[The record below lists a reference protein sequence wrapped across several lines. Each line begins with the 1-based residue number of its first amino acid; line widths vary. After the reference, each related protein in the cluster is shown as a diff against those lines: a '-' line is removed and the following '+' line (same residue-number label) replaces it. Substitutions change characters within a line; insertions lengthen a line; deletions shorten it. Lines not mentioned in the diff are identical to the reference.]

1 MYKTLAILLCL
12 FLLAACSPF
21 DRNARHHH
29 ADIMQIQSN
38 LADAIFNLNRYLEHA
53 DTAELRTAYRQ
64 TLAYTQEI
72 KQHLAAEEGFKPDTS
87 LHMACI
93 RLVDA
98 YHQSLLE
105 EVAVM
110 VEIVTKAEELD
121 ESDDRKLRR
130 LRRKL
135 MERLSLAE
143 RSFAKAENRFRREHL
158 HDAFA
163 PGPDTT
169 LFADTIDSSAPLP

>member
-1 MYKTLAILLCL
+1 MFRIAAILSALL
-12 FLLAACSPF
+12 FLAACSPLER
-21 DRNARHHH
+21 DARHHH
-29 ADIMQIQSN
+29 ADVMQIQSN

-53 DTAELRTAYRQ
+53 DTAELREAYRQ

-72 KQHLAAEEGFKPDTS
+72 KQHLFAEDGFKPDTS

-98 YHQSLLE
+98 YHQSLSE

-110 VEIVTKAEELD
+110 VEIVTKAGELD
-121 ESDDRKLRR
+121 ESDDYKLRR

-143 RSFAKAENRFRREHL
+143 RSFAKAENRFRRQYL

-169 LFADTIDSSAPLP
+169 LFADSAGTMPLP